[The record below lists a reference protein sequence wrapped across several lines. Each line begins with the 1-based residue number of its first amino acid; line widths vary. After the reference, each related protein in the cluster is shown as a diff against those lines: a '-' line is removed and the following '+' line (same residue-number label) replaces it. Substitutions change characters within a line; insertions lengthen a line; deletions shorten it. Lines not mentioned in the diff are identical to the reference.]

1 MYNLLP
7 YENVFHLTSNSLY
20 YLLSVLVRN
29 EIVLIFFFFPLNSAV
44 IGEIDEETDS
54 ALDLGN
60 IRAEPLNSV
69 AH

>member
-1 MYNLLP
+1 MCMYYALSSICA
-7 YENVFHLTSNSLY
+7 T
-20 YLLSVLVRN
+20 YLDCVKQLQTLQWILKACMFMCFR
-29 EIVLIFFFFPLNSAV
+29 AV

-69 AH
+69 VH

>member
-1 MYNLLP
+1 M
-7 YENVFHLTSNSLY
+7 T
-20 YLLSVLVRN
+20 
-29 EIVLIFFFFPLNSAV
+29 FFINNYSAV

-69 AH
+69 AHWGKTTYIRHL

>member
-1 MYNLLP
+1 M
-7 YENVFHLTSNSLY
+7 
-20 YLLSVLVRN
+20 
-29 EIVLIFFFFPLNSAV
+29 

-69 AH
+69 VHWKDENALGLCKSLIVQTYLAMWTIFTNCV

>member
-1 MYNLLP
+1 MFICL
-7 YENVFHLTSNSLY
+7 
-20 YLLSVLVRN
+20 R
-29 EIVLIFFFFPLNSAV
+29 AV

-69 AH
+69 VHWCLPNKDRKIHI